1 MTPKPPTPEEF
12 NEITRLASQ
21 LSNAKLAEAAAKVDR
36 IAVEAKLAMLI
47 PGSEEGQ
54 RTITLADKTKIVVE
68 RGLIYNADI
77 DALRKLVLVD
87 EFPVPIESIP
97 IEAKT
102 TFKLDVP
109 GYRWYKENRQDIFI
123 ELAKCVDV
131 KPKKIAVTIKI
142 PKK

>member
-21 LSNAKLAEAAAKVDR
+21 LTQAKLTEATAKVNR
-36 IAVEAKLAMLI
+36 IAIEAKIAMLV
-47 PGSEEGQ
+47 PGDEEGQ
-54 RTITLADKTKIVVE
+54 RTISLADKSKVVVE
-68 RGLIYNADI
+68 RGLIYKADI

-87 EFPVPIESIP
+87 DFPVPVESVP

-109 GYRWYKENRQDIFI
+109 GYRWYKENRQDIFV
-123 ELAKCVDV
+123 ELAKGVDV
-131 KPKKIAVTIKI
+131 KPKKTSVTIKD